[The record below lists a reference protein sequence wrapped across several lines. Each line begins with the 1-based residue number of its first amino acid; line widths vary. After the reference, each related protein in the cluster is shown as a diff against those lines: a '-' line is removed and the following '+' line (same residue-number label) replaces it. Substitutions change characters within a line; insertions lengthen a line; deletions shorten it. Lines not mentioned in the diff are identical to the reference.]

1 MDDNAYIGYFTIN
14 IWGDIYIMMKN
25 TILKIKRFSLVCRSK
40 IYIWF
45 MKTFVVDGSKEKDD
59 DFNKEI

>member
-1 MDDNAYIGYFTIN
+1 MIN
-14 IWGDIYIMMKN
+14 NI
-25 TILKIKRFSLVCRSK
+25 ILKIKRISLVCRSK

>member
-1 MDDNAYIGYFTIN
+1 MIKN
-14 IWGDIYIMMKN
+14 I
-25 TILKIKRFSLVCRSK
+25 ILKIKRISLVFRSK
-40 IYIWF
+40 VYIWF